1 MTHKKIMTTVGGVAA
16 VAAVGLAYAYARGA
30 AGQSQHEH
38 AAVASSM
45 PAQMPGMEMGQPT
58 SAAAT
63 APTQIPGYTEP
74 AIAPSIQQR
83 IGVTVGQVQLAP
95 LQMMIRTVGIV
106 RPNETKVAHIH
117 IKTEGWVEK
126 LFVDY
131 TGQKVAAGDPLL
143 AIYSPQFLIAQ
154 DEYLTA
160 LRGAKKGPS
169 EIFGQQAMTE
179 SSRRKLELWDVPPEE
194 IQAIEQTGKATRTL
208 ALRTLI
214 GGTVLEKKVFVG
226 QYVMPQ
232 DELFM
237 VADLS
242 TVWVQ
247 AKVFEYELPHVQVGQ
262 SVTVTLPDLAGQE
275 LSGKVVFISPTV
287 EEPAR
292 TVDVRIE
299 LANPDGLLKPGMFA
313 YVVLTHAMGEGLL
326 VPDSAIIRTGE
337 RELAFRA
344 EPEDR
349 FMPVE
354 VKISPLKFGTNFQV
368 LEGLNA
374 GDRVVTSA
382 NFLIDSESRLRAGG
396 GGMAG
401 MAGMEMGS
409 GKGAAPKTGR
419 DTKGADK
426 PHPDHKGMQ
435 P

>member
-1 MTHKKIMTTVGGVAA
+1 
-16 VAAVGLAYAYARGA
+16 
-30 AGQSQHEH
+30 
-38 AAVASSM
+38 M
-45 PAQMPGMEMGQPT
+45 PAQMPGMERGQPT
-58 SAAAT
+58 SAPTT
-63 APTQIPGYTEP
+63 ASTQVPGYTELT
-74 AIAPSIQQR
+74 IAPAIQQR
-83 IGVTVGQVQLAP
+83 IGVTVGQVELAP
-95 LQMMIRTVGIV
+95 LQVTIRTVGIV

-160 LRGAKKGPS
+160 LRGAKKGQS
-169 EIFGQQAMTE
+169 EIFGQQGMTE
-179 SSRRKLELWDVPPEE
+179 SSRRKMELWDVPPEE

-287 EEPAR
+287 DEMAR
-292 TVDVRIE
+292 TVDVRVE
-299 LANPDGLLKPGMFA
+299 LPNPDGLLKPGMFSQ
-313 YVVLTHAMGEGLL
+313 VVLTHPMGEGLV

-337 RELAFRA
+337 RDLAFRA

-349 FMPVE
+349 FVPVE
-354 VKISPLKFGTNFQV
+354 VKISPLKFGAYFQV
-368 LEGLNA
+368 LAGLKA

-401 MAGMEMGS
+401 MAGMEMEGTKGQGSGADHPAGGTKEADAKAS
-409 GKGAAPKTGR
+409 GKGGT
-419 DTKGADK
+419 
-426 PHPDHKGMQ
+426 DHSKMKH
-435 P
+435 